1 MVGVQEGKGSKV
13 FGLYGMLDYHALS
26 VTNESHAFILTSR
39 LNGWC
44 PRFFFF
50 SVVVVLVLFF
60 IYLTI
65 LPLKLLFELGKLIK
79 CPPRFRKALLPIWLL
94 RLVEI

>member
-1 MVGVQEGKGSKV
+1 MFMVGIQEEKGSKV

-44 PRFFFF
+44 PRFFFL
-50 SVVVVLVLFF
+50 LVLFF
-60 IYLTI
+60 YLFNNLAT
-65 LPLKLLFELGKLIK
+65 KVTV
-79 CPPRFRKALLPIWLL
+79 RTRKTY
-94 RLVEI
+94 

>member
-1 MVGVQEGKGSKV
+1 MVGVQEKPVSKV
-13 FGLYGMLDYHALS
+13 CGLYGMLDYQALS
-26 VTNESHAFILTSR
+26 LTNKSHAFTLTSR

-44 PRFFFF
+44 LRFF

-65 LPLKLLFELGKLIK
+65 
-79 CPPRFRKALLPIWLL
+79 
-94 RLVEI
+94 

>member
-1 MVGVQEGKGSKV
+1 MDGVLV
-13 FGLYGMLDYHALS
+13 
-26 VTNESHAFILTSR
+26 
-39 LNGWC
+39 
-44 PRFFFF
+44 FF

-79 CPPRFRKALLPIWLL
+79 CPPRFKALLPIWLL

>member
-1 MVGVQEGKGSKV
+1 MFMVGVQEKPVSKEC
-13 FGLYGMLDYHALS
+13 GLYGMLDYQALS
-26 VTNESHAFILTSR
+26 LTNKSHAFTLTSR

-44 PRFFFF
+44 LRFF

-65 LPLKLLFELGKLIK
+65 
-79 CPPRFRKALLPIWLL
+79 
-94 RLVEI
+94 

>member
-1 MVGVQEGKGSKV
+1 MVGVQEQKGSKV

-44 PRFFFF
+44 PRFFF
-50 SVVVVLVLFF
+50 SVVLVLFF

-79 CPPRFRKALLPIWLL
+79 CPPRFKALLPIWLL

>member
-1 MVGVQEGKGSKV
+1 MFMVGVQEEKGSKV

-50 SVVVVLVLFF
+50 CCCCFGFVFYLFNN
-60 IYLTI
+60 LAT
-65 LPLKLLFELGKLIK
+65 KVTV
-79 CPPRFRKALLPIWLL
+79 RTRKTY
-94 RLVEI
+94 